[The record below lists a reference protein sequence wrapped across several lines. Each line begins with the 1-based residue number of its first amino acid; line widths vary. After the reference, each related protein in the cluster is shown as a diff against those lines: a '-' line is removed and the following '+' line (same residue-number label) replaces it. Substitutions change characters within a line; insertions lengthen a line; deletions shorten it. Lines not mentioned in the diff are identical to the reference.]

1 MKKRLTALLL
11 ALTMPLSGISAFA
24 KEQPQNAEKFPE
36 GTRYIPIQSE
46 VPFTGEL
53 QETPV
58 LAESEPIKH
67 TETIP
72 NPPDWL
78 LEEFENEE
86 SGLLIEG
93 IDGVVP
99 NDEVATYATSN
110 TIKDQWQQ
118 IFTSGLGETF
128 TARMKEKRDGL
139 KVTENTNRLI
149 IEETDLSLPGKN
161 GLDLTIKR
169 RYDNQD
175 TNYLTNQYRVSSSY
189 EYVNNYYY
197 CYSFTDNRNQQVYIA
212 FPTVDDYYRLMSDGI
227 DISAYPKQY
236 SVSRNDETIY
246 FYYYDDIYAKK
257 VNSSAAV
264 YHLTSNESAGH
275 FRIYFRQ
282 EVLYLLDSRLIFTD
296 ATSLG
301 NNWRWIFPQ
310 GTLIA
315 YERYYDT
322 SNRSQECDSWYT
334 CLFQDIDGNVY
345 SFDGYDSFT
354 QTKPQTSG
362 GEYTYQYDS
371 SYNSVKNDYMTYE
384 RSFATLK
391 VPGTEIDYDFKI
403 SDNRGLTYYMLSRNF
418 SKISA
423 PAKTQYLYPAAIEDR
438 YGNMIRFEI
447 DENFQITKLIDT
459 YGKEINLSKN
469 GISYVDENGEL
480 QQITYEKENLPANTL
495 QNGSE
500 LGKKEINRFKVT
512 NQENETTIYDSRPT
526 EILTIMNRSSGGDI
540 DEIMDP
546 YGEDMTI
553 DTACN
558 IERIIEPSGSE
569 RQIQYQYIVP
579 PKRYSP
585 RSGAYAVSAVFDTDH
600 GQIINRETYSLSS
613 SGMSIIKLKHNED
626 TGAKTTYKYD
636 SDGLCTTETTSANG
650 TYSYDSVET
659 NTSYDS
665 EFNPTT
671 STFLNHGLRR
681 STNQTYNTEY
691 PNSLSASN
699 DGRVKVQYTYF
710 AKNGKLTNIPSSVT
724 YTKTGESA
732 PLYSVQNT
740 LTADEKAIEYSRVIE
755 NNLIKAQ
762 TKYEYDESGRV
773 IREIRWIGDTNG
785 DGALT
790 ESDET
795 SETAYTYAEENGL
808 HVITCTVSGIRDAD
822 GNAQPPSVTVYK
834 SNLFGSPVSQTD
846 PNGNTTTVEY
856 DALQRP
862 VKLTYASGVEE
873 TASYDMSVPSMTVT
887 DKRGNVQKTVYTKTG
902 EISGIYRQNGDSWIP
917 LSLYTY
923 DSACRP
929 VSVKTYRDSGNF
941 KTEEYTYDLYSRIT
955 QKQIKENTTLRSTE
969 SYTYS
974 ISGTTTKSTAG
985 ADGTAIA
992 DQIET
997 VDAYGRLLSSQFKN
1011 GSETIASTYTYDC
1024 FDNCLTATDPMGT
1037 KTTNTYDIFGNLLTS
1052 QTPYSGTVSN
1062 TYDMAGRRQ
1071 TATDRNGNTAVY
1083 HYDVLDRLILEETPF
1098 DEQNTAKKKYFYDSA
1113 SNLISEKQQK
1123 NAPGEAES
1131 YRTVNYAYNNRNQIT
1146 AVSGDTVPVSYTY
1159 DSAENRISQQIG
1171 TGEETAEYLYT
1182 YDTLGQVLS
1191 ETNPLEKACTYTYD
1205 YAGNVLTKTDR
1216 NGNVTQNTYGIFGIS
1231 KTQIGTSVTDYS
1243 YNGIGQLMQKKLT
1256 SSQKLTDE
1264 ESYTYDPFGRMTA
1277 CENQDCSITNPAV
1290 VDNGYQL
1297 QYSYDKNS
1305 NLLGYTLSENQT
1317 QKSVV
1322 SYQYDQNNRLTK
1334 ATLDGKIFLYQYD
1347 QNGNLLQKQG
1357 GGITTQIAYNKAN
1370 LPVSYQNGT
1379 LQSYAYT
1386 YALDGNRLTDSETV
1400 SQVQKSYQYTN
1411 RGELS
1416 AETVNGATTAYT
1428 YDSRGNRLTK
1438 TGNDTAAYLYDLANR
1453 MTKETHATWYEDNSY
1468 DHAGNLSN
1476 VYHFYQSQDNPDSYN
1491 MQFWW
1496 YQYNELN
1503 QLTSYH
1509 KNGDEWTYT
1518 YNVNG
1523 LRNSKQASHGD
1534 TATFTWNGGNMIR
1547 EKDSVMENIYTYGV
1561 DGVAA
1566 QKNRLWDLVYQKN
1579 AHGDVVSITNINGDT
1594 TDSYTY
1600 DAFGNQP
1607 SSAAD
1612 YYKNFRFCGEYTD
1625 PETGFVYLRNRYYNP
1640 STGRFITED
1649 PVQDG
1654 MNWYSYCGGNPVMRV
1669 DPFGLAPEDHQEFG
1683 EGAVTKK
1690 LDELGVM
1697 WTNSDSDIERS
1708 RLHEYAELIRGLE
1721 RLRMKH
1727 GLQRYPLGYKYN
1739 TVSALETL
1747 SEYAPTVRRTS
1758 KLLGISDNMIYSV
1771 LFREMM
1777 CFKIDDYFDS
1787 AKATIRGDASLG
1799 LGQIFIHTAQE
1810 AERFQFGYVL
1820 HSQTDLKSMLMDNS
1834 TNIYY
1839 VGLVLIHAGNM
1850 VGIDITNG
1858 YNFGSIDKVFARYN
1872 GTNAKATQYGRE
1884 TAQYFQVFS
1893 QHSGGLL

>member
-1 MKKRLTALLL
+1 MKKRITALLL

-24 KEQPQNAEKFPE
+24 KEQPQTAEDFME
-36 GTRYIPIQSE
+36 ENRYIPIQNE
-46 VPFTGEL
+46 VPFTEAVQ
-53 QETPV
+53 QEPP
-58 LAESEPIKH
+58 LSEAEPIEH
-67 TETIP
+67 TETIQ

-99 NDEVATYATSN
+99 KDEVATYATSN

-139 KVTENTNRLI
+139 KVTENTNRLV
-149 IEETDLSLPGKN
+149 IEETDLFLPGKN

-671 STFLNHGLRR
+671 STFRNHGLSR
-681 STNQTYNTEY
+681 STYQTYNTKY
-691 PNSLSASN
+691 PNSVSTSN
-699 DGRVKVQYTYF
+699 DGKLTVSYSYF
-710 AKNGKLTNIPSSVT
+710 TKNGKLTNIPSTVT

-862 VKLTYASGVEE
+862 VKLTYASGAEE

-985 ADGTAIA
+985 ADGTSIA
-992 DQIET
+992 DQLET
-997 VDAYGRLLSSQFKN
+997 VDAYGRLLSSQLKN
-1011 GSETIASTYTYDC
+1011 SSETIASTYTYDC

-1159 DSAENRISQQIG
+1159 DSAENMIRQQIG
-1171 TGEETAEYLYT
+1171 SGEETAEYHYT
-1182 YDTLGQVLS
+1182 YNTLGQVLS
-1191 ETNPLEKACTYTYD
+1191 ETNPLGKANSYTYD
-1205 YAGNVLTKTDR
+1205 FAGNVLTKTDR

-1231 KTQIGTSVTDYS
+1231 KIQIGTSVTDYS

-1277 CENQDCSITNPAV
+1277 CENQDCSITNPEVA
-1290 VDNGYQL
+1290 DNGYLL

-1438 TGNDTAAYLYDLANR
+1438 TGADTATYLYDLANR
-1453 MTKETHATWYEDNSY
+1453 MTKETHDTWYEDNYY
-1468 DHAGNLSN
+1468 DNAGNLTD
-1476 VYHFYQSQDNPDSYN
+1476 VYHFYQNADNPDSYG

-1496 YQYNELN
+1496 YRYNELN

-1547 EKDSVMENIYTYGV
+1547 EKDSVLETIYTYGA
-1561 DGVAA
+1561 DGVTT
-1566 QKNRLWDLVYQKN
+1566 QKNRVRELVYQKD
-1579 AHGDVVSITNINGDT
+1579 AHGNVVAV
-1594 TDSYTY
+1594 TDSSGNPIESYTY

-1607 SSAAD
+1607 SAVDA
-1612 YYKNFRFCGEYTD
+1612 YRNFRYCGEYTD

-1640 STGRFITED
+1640 ATGRFITED

-1654 MNWYSYCGGNPVMRV
+1654 ANWYSYCGGNPVMLV
-1669 DPFGLAPEDHQEFG
+1669 DPDGLSISCSEDDQFL
-1683 EGAVTKK
+1683 VLTYLSKLTKDALK
-1690 LDELGVM
+1690 YEDGKIQISEYIDD
-1697 WTNSDSDIERS
+1697 DSPDTMLLR
-1708 RLHEYAELIRGLE
+1708 ELIEDKRKDVPIIINREQQTLYNVTDDTMVQGAIYFDPMYRPE
-1721 RLRMKH
+1721 VMVQDEN
-1727 GLQRYPLGYKYN
+1727 GQRIWEKAPSYIYLAHELVHAYADVKGKEP
-1739 TVSALETL
+1739 TL
-1747 SEYAPTVRRTS
+1747 SIVRNYYSGKRGPLKEFATVGIPYLTEVNTAPTTYYSSYTENSIRKAHNLNTRIEYHARTTFYDD
-1758 KLLGISDNMIYSV
+1758 LDPQYGIYS
-1771 LFREMM
+1771 
-1777 CFKIDDYFDS
+1777 S
-1787 AKATIRGDASLG
+1787 
-1799 LGQIFIHTAQE
+1799 
-1810 AERFQFGYVL
+1810 
-1820 HSQTDLKSMLMDNS
+1820 
-1834 TNIYY
+1834 YY
-1839 VGLVLIHAGNM
+1839 LQNRP
-1850 VGIDITNG
+1850 
-1858 YNFGSIDKVFARYN
+1858 F
-1872 GTNAKATQYGRE
+1872 
-1884 TAQYFQVFS
+1884 
-1893 QHSGGLL
+1893 

>member
-1 MKKRLTALLL
+1 MFHKSLLKKVLKGYAYEY
-11 ALTMPLSGISAFA
+11 GGDD
-24 KEQPQNAEKFPE
+24 KE
-36 GTRYIPIQSE
+36 GTKITATVYSDYGNQSATATHIDAYGR
-46 VPFTGEL
+46 PL
-53 QETPV
+53 ETY
-58 LAESEPIKH
+58 
-67 TETIP
+67 T
-72 NPPDWL
+72 
-78 LEEFENEE
+78 
-86 SGLLIEG
+86 
-93 IDGVVP
+93 
-99 NDEVATYATSN
+99 
-110 TIKDQWQQ
+110 
-118 IFTSGLGETF
+118 
-128 TARMKEKRDGL
+128 
-139 KVTENTNRLI
+139 
-149 IEETDLSLPGKN
+149 TDS
-161 GLDLTIKR
+161 
-169 RYDNQD
+169 
-175 TNYLTNQYRVSSSY
+175 
-189 EYVNNYYY
+189 
-197 CYSFTDNRNQQVYIA
+197 
-212 FPTVDDYYRLMSDGI
+212 
-227 DISAYPKQY
+227 
-236 SVSRNDETIY
+236 
-246 FYYYDDIYAKK
+246 
-257 VNSSAAV
+257 
-264 YHLTSNESAGH
+264 
-275 FRIYFRQ
+275 
-282 EVLYLLDSRLIFTD
+282 
-296 ATSLG
+296 
-301 NNWRWIFPQ
+301 
-310 GTLIA
+310 
-315 YERYYDT
+315 
-322 SNRSQECDSWYT
+322 
-334 CLFQDIDGNVY
+334 DGNV
-345 SFDGYDSFT
+345 
-354 QTKPQTSG
+354 
-362 GEYTYQYDS
+362 
-371 SYNSVKNDYMTYE
+371 
-384 RSFATLK
+384 
-391 VPGTEIDYDFKI
+391 
-403 SDNRGLTYYMLSRNF
+403 
-418 SKISA
+418 
-423 PAKTQYLYPAAIEDR
+423 
-438 YGNMIRFEI
+438 
-447 DENFQITKLIDT
+447 
-459 YGKEINLSKN
+459 
-469 GISYVDENGEL
+469 
-480 QQITYEKENLPANTL
+480 
-495 QNGSE
+495 
-500 LGKKEINRFKVT
+500 
-512 NQENETTIYDSRPT
+512 
-526 EILTIMNRSSGGDI
+526 
-540 DEIMDP
+540 
-546 YGEDMTI
+546 
-553 DTACN
+553 
-558 IERIIEPSGSE
+558 
-569 RQIQYQYIVP
+569 
-579 PKRYSP
+579 
-585 RSGAYAVSAVFDTDH
+585 
-600 GQIINRETYSLSS
+600 
-613 SGMSIIKLKHNED
+613 
-626 TGAKTTYKYD
+626 
-636 SDGLCTTETTSANG
+636 
-650 TYSYDSVET
+650 
-659 NTSYDS
+659 
-665 EFNPTT
+665 
-671 STFLNHGLRR
+671 
-681 STNQTYNTEY
+681 
-691 PNSLSASN
+691 
-699 DGRVKVQYTYF
+699 
-710 AKNGKLTNIPSSVT
+710 
-724 YTKTGESA
+724 
-732 PLYSVQNT
+732 
-740 LTADEKAIEYSRVIE
+740 
-755 NNLIKAQ
+755 
-762 TKYEYDESGRV
+762 
-773 IREIRWIGDTNG
+773 
-785 DGALT
+785 
-790 ESDET
+790 
-795 SETAYTYAEENGL
+795 
-808 HVITCTVSGIRDAD
+808 
-822 GNAQPPSVTVYK
+822 QPPSVTVYK
-834 SNLFGSPVSQTD
+834 SNMFGSPVSQTD
-846 PNGNTTTVEY
+846 PNDNTTTVEY
-856 DALQRP
+856 DSLQRP
-862 VKLTYASGVEE
+862 VKLTYASGAEE
-873 TASYDMSVPSMTVT
+873 TASYDMSVPSMTIT

-1182 YDTLGQVLS
+1182 YDALGQVLS
-1191 ETNPLEKACTYTYD
+1191 ETNPLGKACTYTYD

-1231 KTQIGTSVTDYS
+1231 KIQIGTSVTDYS

-1277 CENQDCSITNPAV
+1277 CENQDCSITNPEVA
-1290 VDNGYQL
+1290 DNGYLL

-1438 TGNDTAAYLYDLANR
+1438 TGADTATYLYDLANR
-1453 MTKETHATWYEDNSY
+1453 MTKETHDTWYEDNYY
-1468 DHAGNLSN
+1468 DNAGNLTD
-1476 VYHFYQSQDNPDSYN
+1476 VYHFYQNADNPDSYG

-1496 YQYNELN
+1496 YRYNERN

-1509 KNGDEWTYT
+1509 KNGDEWAYT

-1654 MNWYSYCGGNPVMRV
+1654 VNWYSYCGGNPITLIDSTGLIPTLEDAAEMASRSYNTYDLSRNGLDSRKLGDGWRLIDEWKGSEGLVIHIYVRGDGEYSSYTGAKEYAFV
-1669 DPFGLAPEDHQEFG
+1669 NKGSSTLSDWANNIQQPFGWSTDMSESISKAEYFAEGDWGNYEITFIGHSKGGAEAASNAVATNRNAILFNPAATALTEYGLDANTYSANMTVYVVKG
-1683 EGAVTKK
+1683 EPLNALNSLLGAKAI
-1690 LDELGVM
+1690 D
-1697 WTNSDSDIERS
+1697 
-1708 RLHEYAELIRGLE
+1708 
-1721 RLRMKH
+1721 
-1727 GLQRYPLGYKYN
+1727 KY
-1739 TVSALETL
+1739 ETL
-1747 SEYAPTVRRTS
+1747 PF
-1758 KLLGISDNMIYSV
+1758 YSWNPIKNHS
-1771 LFREMM
+1771 M
-1777 CFKIDDYFDS
+1777 
-1787 AKATIRGDASLG
+1787 
-1799 LGQIFIHTAQE
+1799 E
-1810 AERFQFGYVL
+1810 AI
-1820 HSQTDLKSMLMDNS
+1820 KSG
-1834 TNIYY
+1834 
-1839 VGLVLIHAGNM
+1839 V
-1850 VGIDITNG
+1850 
-1858 YNFGSIDKVFARYN
+1858 K
-1872 GTNAKATQYGRE
+1872 GR
-1884 TAQYFQVFS
+1884 
-1893 QHSGGLL
+1893 